1 MKTAPVLAA
10 FVLAALMLHSSPL
23 LAQRAKTP
31 DDPTII
37 AIFDAANTR
46 DIEHGQLAV
55 ERGTTQAVRD
65 FGAMLVRD
73 HEHVRQLGRD
83 LAATLHVT
91 PTPPADTRA
100 DRDQVE
106 AMRML
111 RSRTGAAFDTAFARF
126 ERDYHDKVI
135 DEIHETLL
143 PAIKNPEL
151 RALVVQ
157 VAPAFKAHM
166 QGAEALLERLTSGK

>member
-1 MKTAPVLAA
+1 MKTAPARAAMLLVAVVL
-10 FVLAALMLHSSPL
+10 LPAALG
-23 LAQRAKTP
+23 AQRAP
-31 DDPTII
+31 ALNDPTII

-46 DIEHGQLAV
+46 DIEHGQLAT
-55 ERGTTQAVRD
+55 ERGTTKEVRD

-83 LAATLHVT
+83 LAAKLRVT
-91 PTPPADTRA
+91 PTPPADKRA
-100 DRDQVE
+100 DREQE
-106 AMRML
+106 AAMRML
-111 RSRTGAAFDTAFARF
+111 RGMKGAAFDTAFARF

-135 DEIHETLL
+135 DEIHEALL
-143 PAIKNPEL
+143 PAIKNAEL

-166 QGAEALLERLTSGK
+166 QGAEALLQRLNARP

>member
-1 MKTAPVLAA
+1 MKTAPVIAA
-10 FVLAALMLHSSPL
+10 LVLAACTLHPCPL
-23 LAQRAKTP
+23 GAQRAP
-31 DDPTII
+31 RLNDATII

-55 ERGTTQAVRD
+55 ERGTTKEVRD

-83 LAATLHVT
+83 LAAKLQVT
-91 PTPPADTRA
+91 PTPPKNKRA
-100 DRDQVE
+100 DRDQVRD
-106 AMRML
+106 MKRLRRMK
-111 RSRTGAAFDTAFARF
+111 GAAFDTAFARF

-135 DEIHETLL
+135 DEIHEQLL

-166 QGAEALLERLTSGK
+166 QGAEALLERLRSGK